1 MSSHIR
7 KFAFEDIGK
16 HDRSTEHELIN
27 RYNSL
32 DNEQKDERTA
42 LLKEIFAQADEVIIN
57 GKLNIV
63 GGKLISL
70 GRKVFINVNVEIA
83 AAAPISIGHH
93 TLISPNVQIQTGT
106 HPVDPTERQQWAF
119 WAKPITIGAN
129 VWIGA
134 NAIICPGVTIGDHSV
149 IGAGSVVSR
158 DIPACSLAVGNPAQV
173 VRQLTPPDESTLY
186 AKNP

>member
-1 MSSHIR
+1 MSDNIR
-7 KFAFEDIGK
+7 KFAFDEIG
-16 HDRSTEHELIN
+16 HDDLTQERLLI
-27 RYNSL
+27 RQYNQLGYDQS
-32 DNEQKDERTA
+32 EEKAA
-42 LLKEIFAQADEVIIN
+42 LLKQIFAQADEVTIN
-57 GKLNIV
+57 GPLKIV
-63 GGKLISL
+63 RGQLISI
-70 GRKVFINVNVEIA
+70 GRKAFINVNVEIA

-93 TLISPNVQIQTGT
+93 TLISPNVQIQTAT

-173 VRQLTPPDESTLY
+173 VRQLTPPDEATLY

>member
-1 MSSHIR
+1 MSRYIK
-7 KFAFEDIGK
+7 KFAFEDIGTR
-16 HDRSTEHELIN
+16 DMSGEHALIEQ
-27 RYNSL
+27 YNVL
-32 DNEQKDERTA
+32 NYEQTDERKQ
-42 LLKEIFAQADEVIIN
+42 LLKQIFAQADEVTIN

-70 GRKVFINVNVEIA
+70 GRKVFINVDVEIA

-93 TLISPNVQIQTGT
+93 TLISPHVKIQTGT

-129 VWIGA
+129 VWIGTA
-134 NAIICPGVTIGDHSV
+134 AIICPGVTIGDHCV

-173 VRQLTPPDESTLY
+173 VRQLTPPDEATLY